1 MNAHE
6 LVNHL
11 LENLDS
17 MEGVPDYD
25 EFFTKALREPNS
37 PEGRQHRLQS
47 SPPKSAAEARRMGVN
62 WYIKDRKKYTFSD
75 PEVSGRPP
83 FQNSRTM
90 ATNRNLRRKSFGYR
104 DTYSMRERGWPTA
117 YRRPDGSLKKERPTP
132 EPPPKYE
139 I

>member
-1 MNAHE
+1 MNAQHI
-6 LVNHL
+6 VDAL

-25 EFFTKALREPNS
+25 AWFLKAVRDAGS
-37 PEGRQHRLQS
+37 PEGRQYRLS
-47 SPPKSAAEARRMGVN
+47 RNPPSNAREARAIGVN
-62 WYIKDRKKYTFSD
+62 WFIKNRRKYTFSD
-75 PEVSGRPP
+75 PVEPSPAM
-83 FQNSRTM
+83 FQNSKTM
-90 ATNRNLRRKSFGYR
+90 ATNRNQRRKSFGYR

-117 YRRPDGSLKKERPTP
+117 YRRQDGSLKKDRPAP